1 MSAPLP
7 RFSQVLRGRR
17 QELRLTTNQA
27 ARNLRLKEE
36 VLLAFEAGDWSRIP
50 RSGYAQ
56 GMLSSYARYLG
67 LNPSEVIYLFQED
80 FEIYSA
86 GGLPA
91 GDGARGDAGE
101 STGRVRGRG
110 RASRGDLYGSQG
122 PAGSMLSGSIEDAR
136 VYGESAATRA
146 TPLSGSAKY
155 GYSQKYLNASS
166 ARPED
171 TSYTHRNLYTKSTS
185 NAVRRRGRT
194 SQEPIRDEFSYA
206 QAQESDVR
214 FQTGEIRTR
223 EVQSQMFSD
232 DLHYDPARPYEQA
245 STAAG
250 RRASKNIAK
259 PTRPN
264 VQRRSSS
271 QGLPGAGGG
280 GGGSAPGDGQKQ
292 PFFSNTR
299 RTIMIAFLVV
309 AAILLLL
316 ITLGIRGCVSRMAS
330 NNQPDEIANPQAQTQ
345 NSSDN
350 QSDTANTNN
359 SYVEVKVEV
368 LQGDVTWLEIKN
380 DTVTDV
386 AQTITG
392 PWSKTYQVT
401 GTMQVRAAE
410 ATAVTITANG
420 KTVSFDKASA
430 GLSVATI
437 NAKDYGVTAP
447 ATTNG
452 SATANNSNTSG
463 SGSNNAN
470 TSTGSSNNA
479 STSAGSSN
487 NANTSPG
494 GSNTSNASD
503 STSSGTNT
511 KE

>member
-1 MSAPLP
+1 MSTALP

-80 FEIYSA
+80 FEAYSA
-86 GGLPA
+86 GGLPVNDVSH
-91 GDGARGDAGE
+91 GGADE
-101 STGRVRGRG
+101 STGRIRGRR
-110 RASRGDLYGSQG
+110 RANRGDLYGSQG
-122 PAGSMLSGSIEDAR
+122 PAGSMLSGSVEDAR
-136 VYGESAATRA
+136 IYGESAATRA
-146 TPLSGSAKY
+146 TPLSGSSKY
-155 GYSQKYLNASS
+155 GYSQKYLNASC
-166 ARPED
+166 ARVED
-171 TSYTHRNLYTKSTS
+171 TTYTHRNLYTKSTS
-185 NAVRRRGRT
+185 NVPRRRGHS
-194 SQEPIRDEFSYA
+194 SQEPIRDDFAYM

-223 EVQSQMFSD
+223 EVHAQMFSD

-264 VQRRSSS
+264 VQRRTSPV
-271 QGLPGAGGG
+271 PGTRIGGPAGGS
-280 GGGSAPGDGQKQ
+280 GSGDAGQKQ
-292 PFFSNTR
+292 PFLSNTH
-299 RTIMIAFLVV
+299 RTIVIAFLAV

-350 QSDTANTNN
+350 QDTSAQANNR
-359 SYVEVKVEV
+359 YVEVKVEV
-368 LQGDVTWLEIKN
+368 LQGNVTWLEIKN
-380 DTVTDV
+380 DTATDV
-386 AQTITG
+386 AQTVTG

-410 ATAVTITANG
+410 ATAVTVTANG

-437 NAKDYGVTAP
+437 NAKDYGVTAA
-447 ATTNG
+447 AT
-452 SATANNSNTSG
+452 TSG
-463 SGSNNAN
+463 STTSNNATTPASGGTAN
-470 TSTGSSNNA
+470 SASSSSSSA
-479 STSAGSSN
+479 SSSANKS
-487 NANTSPG
+487 G
-494 GSNTSNASD
+494 GSAQ
-503 STSSGTNT
+503 SS
-511 KE
+511 K